1 MNTKMRVSGELF
13 VPIATIHILMI
24 LTTKVA
30 YVSGDWLMNC
40 GDCKCKWNSGK
51 KTADCKNLSISSV
64 PENLSSELQVLDLS
78 LNKIS
83 YLEENAFLT
92 ADLQNLHKLFIRN
105 CSMENLDPL
114 SLRSLEIL
122 IELDLSNNL
131 LRRLQANIFGS
142 LVKVRA
148 LVLNGNLLEVLDDG
162 IFQNLKYLHK
172 VELKDNRIVQV
183 GTAVFVNV
191 PLLSQIYL
199 SGNRLN
205 FLRKESFENL
215 QRLTSLSLE
224 LNPWNCTCELQI
236 FRDFAFRRNLYTPPT
251 SCYYPSHLRGMLW
264 IEDQPEAF
272 ACKPK
277 IIYPSRGASINTSK
291 ENVTLICR
299 VHASPNTLI
308 AWDYNKQMYTSSS
321 GSSNVGSVSGGGGG
335 GTNNPGRVHIQLL
348 REEQNPGKEF
358 GRDIF
363 ISRLTILGAE
373 KSDEGIY
380 TCLAENAGGKDAV
393 QMSLLV
399 QKQSPKDLLLQSN
412 LIIVICLMALGLLSA
427 SVFLAM
433 VTCCIYKRFK
443 AINLQQQH
451 FHSHGGGALGM
462 TTTTTSTAAGSE
474 TSVGQHHL
482 HHHHLHGGDG
492 HLIHQKKGGG
502 GEGGYVGGGSALSQH
517 QVTNGDKYAAI
528 KIMENGGVVGGGTN
542 GGGGLHH
549 HHQQLKHHM
558 ISDDMTDTK
567 LAHSEK
573 IYLEKSIED
582 SLHIPSHTVYLPH
595 GPNMSEI
602 NRIAPLKRHHQNAD
616 GTITAEYQPDL
627 LPNTTHH
634 QHSFN
639 NKNKSHSN
647 NSLYSPPG
655 GGGGG
660 GGPCQTTATST
671 VNHQNSYADQIQD
684 HYSHHHHHQLQNS
697 NIYRPQSPPSAPSS
711 LTSSSAVTTIKHP
724 PTTQDATSTSTHPT
738 TNATTT
744 AHYANNSNTGNLA
757 KSKYDHV
764 SRSTTDYLQ
773 SRYMD
778 LMREMSCI
786 PAPPASSSPNGGSD
800 SPPPPPAPPN
810 DKLAKQ
816 LLRYPS
822 TGSYQRPT
830 VKKNTSV
837 LDYRKPPPPPPY
849 SASHTGGGTTTGST
863 TVPLR
868 RTSAI
873 LGNNNNDDAN
883 TESGSELNCG
893 ETTTTTTN
901 ISRQTIVTT
910 SPSLNFLASY
920 TPRRQLL

>member
-13 VPIATIHILMI
+13 VPIATFHILMI
-24 LTTKVA
+24 LTTKMA

-92 ADLQNLHKLFIRN
+92 ADLQNLHKLFVRN
-105 CSMENLDPL
+105 CSLENLDPL
-114 SLRSLEIL
+114 ALRSLEIL

-172 VELKDNRIVQV
+172 VELKDNRITTV
-183 GTAVFVNV
+183 GTDVFVNV

-205 FLRKESFENL
+205 VLRKESFERL

-251 SCYYPSHLRGMLW
+251 ACYYPSHLRGMLW

-299 VHASPNTLI
+299 VHASPNTVI
-308 AWDYNKQMYTSSS
+308 AWDYNKQSHLLGSTS
-321 GSSNVGSVSGGGGG
+321 SGGGSGG
-335 GTNNPGRVHIQLL
+335 NSGTNNAGRVHIQLL
-348 REEQNPGKEF
+348 REEQNSGKEF

-451 FHSHGGGALGM
+451 FHTHGGGALGM
-462 TTTTTSTAAGSE
+462 TTTTTTTAAGSE

-492 HLIHQKKGGG
+492 HLIHQKKG
-502 GEGGYVGGGSALSQH
+502 EGYVVGGGSALSQH

-528 KIMENGGVVGGGTN
+528 KIMENGVGGNNVGGVG
-542 GGGGLHH
+542 GGGGLH

-558 ISDDMTDTK
+558 MGDEMTDTK

-602 NRIAPLKRHHQNAD
+602 NRITPLKRHHQNAD

-627 LPNTTHH
+627 LPNTT
-634 QHSFN
+634 QHSFG

-647 NSLYSPPG
+647 SSLYSPTSA
-655 GGGGG
+655 
-660 GGPCQTTATST
+660 TTTT

-684 HYSHHHHHQLQNS
+684 HYSHNHHQLQLQNHHQQQQHHHQNS
-697 NIYRPQSPPSAPSS
+697 SIYGPQSPTAPS
-711 LTSSSAVTTIKHP
+711 LTPSSAVTTIKHP
-724 PTTQDATSTSTHPT
+724 TTTQDANPT
-738 TNATTT
+738 TTTT
-744 AHYANNSNTGNLA
+744 IAAHYANSSNSGNLA

-786 PAPPASSSPNGGSD
+786 PAPASSSPNGGSD

-822 TGSYQRPT
+822 TGSYQRPPT
-830 VKKNTSV
+830 VKKNSSV

-849 SASHTGGGTTTGST
+849 SASHAGTTTGST

-868 RTSAI
+868 RTSAT
-873 LGNNNNDDAN
+873 LGGAHHNNDDTN
-883 TESGSELNCG
+883 TETGSELSCG
-893 ETTTTTTN
+893 ETTTTAMTTN

-910 SPSLNFLASY
+910 SPSLNFLANY